1 MSKLIKLTS
10 IRGDALYINP
20 QNIESVMGNDEKGG
34 TEIRAFM
41 RESAY
46 VVKESVEDV
55 VKKIEKG
62 NTFNFNNQI
71 KDQDMEFLEGNKLI
85 ANFMGDQFSEDM
97 EYDASWNLIM
107 PVFEKINSLEEP
119 WFETVDM
126 VIEKRTTSIRV
137 YQLDAEKDDWT
148 YNCIWNISRGN
159 DDSKI
164 LEIWGTIIDFIN
176 FYNTKK

>member
-1 MSKLIKLTS
+1 
-10 IRGDALYINP
+10 
-20 QNIESVMGNDEKGG
+20 
-34 TEIRAFM
+34 
-41 RESAY
+41 
-46 VVKESVEDV
+46 
-55 VKKIEKG
+55 
-62 NTFNFNNQI
+62 
-71 KDQDMEFLEGNKLI
+71 MEFLEGNKLI
-85 ANFMGDQFSEDM
+85 ANFMCVQFSEDL

-119 WFETVDM
+119 WFENIDM
-126 VIEKRTTSIRV
+126 VIEKRTCSIRV

-164 LEIWGTIIDFIN
+164 LEIWETIIDFIN